1 MSYGL
6 IDPSEFCAVKL
17 LSEVFFFFFFSIL
30 QHLAA
35 LNDGCLEERL
45 TGRIERQGV
54 VVIGKY

>member
-17 LSEVFFFFFFSIL
+17 LSEVFFFSIL